1 MYYGGLSYLNSVFIR
16 QVRALEKIKCLLFVN
31 NLIISLLLLNINHC
45 FECYFCTCKNGL
57 IMREKVNKFTNSK
70 KMSTAL
76 IIAAVFLCYTGMYAI
91 RKSFLAGQ
99 YNDLSLGFGLN
110 AKIIL
115 VISQVLGYMV
125 SKFVGIKVISEMKKE
140 KRALWLVCFITFS
153 LLMLGLFAI
162 VPPKLKVVALFFN
175 GLPLGMVFGIVFS
188 YIEGRKNTELLAA
201 ALSATFIFSTGLVK
215 TIGLLLMRDFNVSE
229 YNMPF
234 FTGLIFFP
242 LFLLSVVVLN
252 YSKGPSESDI
262 IERSERQPMYKN
274 ERKDFIKANWVGYF
288 GLVAVYV
295 VLTIV
300 RDFRDN
306 FIVEFWAD
314 QGYSGTPKIITLTE
328 IPVAISVLL
337 IAAAGTLIRKN
348 KKAYNIGMGLTVLGS
363 VMVLIST
370 IMFKNHLMSPVY
382 WMIASG
388 IGVYLPYILF
398 HCLIFERL
406 VALLRFK
413 GNVGFLFYI
422 ADAFGYLGSV
432 VVLVLKEITGFNQSW
447 SDFFISL
454 NITSA
459 VIIGMLALF
468 SMWYFNRRFAQKKLK
483 AEVIL
488 CS

>member
-1 MYYGGLSYLNSVFIR
+1 M
-16 QVRALEKIKCLLFVN
+16 
-31 NLIISLLLLNINHC
+31 LNINLC
-45 FECYFCTCKNGL
+45 FECYFCTCKNRL
-57 IMREKVNKFTNSK
+57 IMLKKVNKFTNGK
-70 KMSTAL
+70 KTSTML
-76 IIAAVFLCYTGMYAI
+76 IIIAVFLCYTGMYAI

-99 YNDLSLGFGLN
+99 YVDLSLGFGLN
-110 AKIIL
+110 AKITL

-125 SKFVGIKVISEMKKE
+125 SKFIGIKVISEMKKE
-140 KRALWLVCFITFS
+140 KRAIWLVCFITFS
-153 LLMLGLFAI
+153 LAMLGLFAI
-162 VPPKLKVVALFFN
+162 VPPKLKVLALFFN

-215 TIGLLLMRDFNVSE
+215 TAGLLLMRDFNVSE

-234 FTGLIFFP
+234 FTGLLFFP
-242 LFLLSVVVLN
+242 LFLLSVIVLN
-252 YSKGPSESDI
+252 YSKAPSESDI
-262 IERSERQPMYKN
+262 KERSERQPMYKE
-274 ERKDFIKANWVGYF
+274 ERKDFLRKNWIGYF
-288 GLVAVYV
+288 GLVAIYV
-295 VLTIV
+295 LLTIV

-328 IPVAISVLL
+328 IPVAITVLL

-348 KKAYNIGMGLTVLGS
+348 KLAYNIGMSLTILGS
-363 VMVLIST
+363 AMVLIST
-370 IMFKNHLMSPVY
+370 VLFNNHLMSPVY
-382 WMIASG
+382 WMIISG

-406 VALLRFK
+406 VALLSFK

-432 VVLVLKEITGFNQSW
+432 MVLVLKEITGFNKSW
-447 SDFFISL
+447 TQFFVSL

-459 VIIGMLALF
+459 IMIGMITLF
-468 SMWYFNRRFAQKKLK
+468 SMWYFNRRFLQRKQKS
-483 AEVIL
+483 AAML

>member
-1 MYYGGLSYLNSVFIR
+1 MLR
-16 QVRALEKIKCLLFVN
+16 
-31 NLIISLLLLNINHC
+31 
-45 FECYFCTCKNGL
+45 
-57 IMREKVNKFTNSK
+57 KVNKFTNGK
-70 KMSTAL
+70 KTSTML
-76 IIAAVFLCYTGMYAI
+76 IIIAVFLCYTGMYAI

-99 YNDLSLGFGLN
+99 YVDLSLGFGLN
-110 AKIIL
+110 AKITL

-125 SKFVGIKVISEMKKE
+125 SKFIGIKVISEMKKE
-140 KRALWLVCFITFS
+140 KRAIWLVCFITFS
-153 LLMLGLFAI
+153 LAMLGLFAI
-162 VPPKLKVVALFFN
+162 VPPKLKVLALFFN

-215 TIGLLLMRDFNVSE
+215 TAGLLLMRDFNVSE

-234 FTGLIFFP
+234 LTGLLFFP
-242 LFLLSVVVLN
+242 LFLLSVIVLN
-252 YSKGPSESDI
+252 YSKAPSESDI
-262 IERSERQPMYKN
+262 IERSERQPMYKK
-274 ERKDFIKANWVGYF
+274 ERNDFLRKNWIGYF
-288 GLVAVYV
+288 GLVAIYV
-295 VLTIV
+295 LLTIV

-328 IPVAISVLL
+328 IPVAITVLL
-337 IAAAGTLIRKN
+337 IAAAGTLVRKN
-348 KKAYNIGMGLTVLGS
+348 KLAYNIGMSLTILGS
-363 VMVLIST
+363 AMVLIST
-370 IMFKNHLMSPVY
+370 VLFNNHLMSPVY
-382 WMIASG
+382 WMIISG

-406 VALLRFK
+406 VALLSFK

-432 VVLVLKEITGFNQSW
+432 MVLVLKEITGFDKSW
-447 SDFFISL
+447 TQFFVSL

-459 VIIGMLALF
+459 IMIGMITLF
-468 SMWYFNRRFAQKKLK
+468 SMWYFNRRFLQRKQKS
-483 AEVIL
+483 AAML